1 MEYKINQFNIT
12 DINYKD
18 LKGLISCFESSI
30 PLSKISICNFGPNLM
45 HIKST
50 EKKYPKTKEDK
61 KILKSQASLILSS
74 LNSKDKNEESNFC
87 FSMSN
92 DLNKIYL
99 KRFLS
104 QVNLILNNKNKNREK
119 NLDGNNNKDY
129 KQEIKEIIN
138 FYNLVSYFTCIK
150 DEYGDE
156 IPITDYY
163 LTISI
168 DKSIKY
174 NKLNLAQFN
183 YEYITHNIIS
193 ILYNQFDEEN
203 VYKNK
208 NNIHIFYMLLYNL
221 PVIELT
227 NYLYCEETKDYFSIF
242 VEEEKLDETT
252 KRYIFINQFKILRNE
267 YSIKFMKDINNS
279 KANTQINDKVIKSE
293 YKFYLL
299 LYENYLMIKQN
310 FFISD
315 EEEKKI
321 FGNIFA
327 ILLLS
332 EFEFFNDNLFKDIVN
347 GQLDKINSNKSSINV
362 FVLLRNI
369 LISDSRYNFLSNDN
383 QSDRKSTP
391 YFLCKLSYCLGV
403 PEDKIFYLLITE
415 IIYMKE
421 DKSDNSFKENIIS
434 TEKSLFKNVIHFIN
448 ILYLKTIDIILD
460 LYQSY
465 NKKIKLIASNNSKP
479 KKLLN
484 IFLTRSN
491 LIFNIKYEKFLF
503 SNNSFISKTDNI
515 DSNSFIIN
523 QNVKEYLYSNYIQE
537 KKNYIYLK
545 NSLSLNFDKDFPKIK
560 ENSEYINSIFK
571 ESFNFEEILNVY
583 ENDICGLL
591 KLINNNDSNNSNNN
605 FNIFDSKN
613 NLNINHFK
621 VQFNK
626 NISRKN
632 KIEIVELFN
641 SIKKCKETFI
651 KVTHTFGVFLY
662 DTNELFNIESSNNP
676 NTNNNESNS
685 INYNYIPIFLKE
697 QMIYKLLEYKSNSNL
712 SSIKSMQEKTNK
724 IINSL
729 LSTKKPIYISCLMEL
744 NKFNTL
750 TLFDDMK
757 INIIYVYYS
766 NYYNYILDLNNIKK
780 YFSQNNNNSI
790 PKNIKNKDNFTLF
803 KFLSKK
809 IRITSSD
816 YTTNKNKEINLY
828 TNRYKNSKENSLINY
843 VFVKNKLSNLF
854 GNDQNISLMVYKYNY
869 NLFVKLFCEKVS
881 NSKFNYFVYAINGVK
896 AFVKLTKIYKEKL
909 VLSNVRN
916 LMTDIIVDNY
926 DLLKDSKLNNNKRNE
941 PNLYSLTPINLQL
954 LPKIDNLDELVFD
967 FNREA
972 LGKML
977 PKLRS
982 NLVNLKKIWKDYIY
996 DIIYLINNLSFFSN
1010 KECTQLVIEQRM
1022 LNFQILLFLFHK
1034 NYKFINGYS
1043 IEKFGVLVTEF
1054 TKTVSNEVLKLI
1066 LELRKEFD
1074 IFLTE
1079 NNDINYNLNELKKIF
1094 ENITFEKLIIKK
1106 LFKK

>member
-74 LNSKDKNEESNFC
+74 LNAKDKNEESNFC

-267 YSIKFMKDINNS
+267 YSIKFMKDINNN
-279 KANTQINDKVIKSE
+279 KANTEINDKVIKSE

-383 QSDRKSTP
+383 QVDRKSAP
-391 YFLCKLSYCLGV
+391 YFL
-403 PEDKIFYLLITE
+403 
-415 IIYMKE
+415 
-421 DKSDNSFKENIIS
+421 
-434 TEKSLFKNVIHFIN
+434 
-448 ILYLKTIDIILD
+448 
-460 LYQSY
+460 
-465 NKKIKLIASNNSKP
+465 
-479 KKLLN
+479 
-484 IFLTRSN
+484 
-491 LIFNIKYEKFLF
+491 
-503 SNNSFISKTDNI
+503 
-515 DSNSFIIN
+515 
-523 QNVKEYLYSNYIQE
+523 
-537 KKNYIYLK
+537 
-545 NSLSLNFDKDFPKIK
+545 
-560 ENSEYINSIFK
+560 
-571 ESFNFEEILNVY
+571 
-583 ENDICGLL
+583 
-591 KLINNNDSNNSNNN
+591 
-605 FNIFDSKN
+605 
-613 NLNINHFK
+613 
-621 VQFNK
+621 
-626 NISRKN
+626 
-632 KIEIVELFN
+632 
-641 SIKKCKETFI
+641 
-651 KVTHTFGVFLY
+651 
-662 DTNELFNIESSNNP
+662 
-676 NTNNNESNS
+676 
-685 INYNYIPIFLKE
+685 
-697 QMIYKLLEYKSNSNL
+697 
-712 SSIKSMQEKTNK
+712 
-724 IINSL
+724 
-729 LSTKKPIYISCLMEL
+729 
-744 NKFNTL
+744 
-750 TLFDDMK
+750 
-757 INIIYVYYS
+757 
-766 NYYNYILDLNNIKK
+766 
-780 YFSQNNNNSI
+780 
-790 PKNIKNKDNFTLF
+790 
-803 KFLSKK
+803 
-809 IRITSSD
+809 
-816 YTTNKNKEINLY
+816 
-828 TNRYKNSKENSLINY
+828 
-843 VFVKNKLSNLF
+843 
-854 GNDQNISLMVYKYNY
+854 
-869 NLFVKLFCEKVS
+869 
-881 NSKFNYFVYAINGVK
+881 YAIV
-896 AFVKLTKIYKEKL
+896 
-909 VLSNVRN
+909 
-916 LMTDIIVDNY
+916 
-926 DLLKDSKLNNNKRNE
+926 
-941 PNLYSLTPINLQL
+941 
-954 LPKIDNLDELVFD
+954 
-967 FNREA
+967 
-972 LGKML
+972 
-977 PKLRS
+977 
-982 NLVNLKKIWKDYIY
+982 
-996 DIIYLINNLSFFSN
+996 
-1010 KECTQLVIEQRM
+1010 
-1022 LNFQILLFLFHK
+1022 
-1034 NYKFINGYS
+1034 
-1043 IEKFGVLVTEF
+1043 
-1054 TKTVSNEVLKLI
+1054 
-1066 LELRKEFD
+1066 
-1074 IFLTE
+1074 
-1079 NNDINYNLNELKKIF
+1079 
-1094 ENITFEKLIIKK
+1094 
-1106 LFKK
+1106 